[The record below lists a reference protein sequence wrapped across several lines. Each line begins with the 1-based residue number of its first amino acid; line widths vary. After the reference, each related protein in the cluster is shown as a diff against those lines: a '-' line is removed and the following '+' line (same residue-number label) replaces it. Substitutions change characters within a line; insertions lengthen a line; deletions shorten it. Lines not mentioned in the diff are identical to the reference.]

1 MKTLKSQVAYILELY
16 PETRSS
22 DIELAIKVW
31 TEFYGKLMYRVLPRS
46 EKLNTFDSIYHSSLR
61 EHPSIDLYDLHKLP
75 SYDNICRYRRLLT
88 PLFPATEE
96 VTRHRR
102 RFTKER
108 KEEFGKSIVEQTKD
122 IT

>member
-22 DIELAIKVW
+22 DIELAKRVW
-31 TEFYGKLMYRVLPRS
+31 KEFYLANKPFFKNIIHL
-46 EKLNTFDSIYHSSLR
+46 D
-61 EHPSIDLYDLHKLP
+61 DLHKLP

-96 VTRHRR
+96 VMRHRR
-102 RFTKER
+102 RLTKGR